1 MARLRPSSSFMDSA
15 PRLRTGRRNSA
26 PFGERYRL
34 LLVDLPGHWR
44 SALPRERL
52 TIEAMAERVDALLD
66 QLDTPPAHVVGLS
79 LGGSVG
85 LELALRAPARVRSL
99 TLVNAFARLGPPDA
113 AGGLRMLARLVLLGV
128 APMSVVAAFVARGL
142 FPEPQQAHLYR
153 LAVASL
159 GRTSRWTYLA
169 SIGALVAFDAR
180 ARLGRVACPTL
191 VVAGERDR
199 TVSLASTAALGRDIP
214 GARVELVPDS
224 GHVTN
229 RDQPTIFNRI
239 VLDFLAAH

>member
-1 MARLRPSSSFMDSA
+1 
-15 PRLRTGRRNSA
+15 
-26 PFGERYRL
+26 
-34 LLVDLPGHWR
+34 
-44 SALPRERL
+44 
-52 TIEAMAERVDALLD
+52 
-66 QLDTPPAHVVGLS
+66 
-79 LGGSVG
+79 
-85 LELALRAPARVRSL
+85 
-99 TLVNAFARLGPPDA
+99 
-113 AGGLRMLARLVLLGV
+113 
-128 APMSVVAAFVARGL
+128 MSVVAAFVARGL

-169 SIGALVAFDAR
+169 SIGTLVAFDAR

-239 VLDFLAAH
+239 VLDFLATH

>member
-1 MARLRPSSSFMDSA
+1 MWSSSTCRSHGRGCRSRCTTSPGRSGASRPVPPRPTQHPPSGRTTRGARA
-15 PRLRTGRRNSA
+15 P
-26 PFGERYRL
+26 
-34 LLVDLPGHWR
+34 
-44 SALPRERL
+44 
-52 TIEAMAERVDALLD
+52 
-66 QLDTPPAHVVGLS
+66 
-79 LGGSVG
+79 
-85 LELALRAPARVRSL
+85 RAPARVRSL
-99 TLVNAFARLGPPDA
+99 TLVNAFARLAPPDA

-180 ARLGRVACPTL
+180 ARLDRVACPTL

-199 TVSLASTAALGRDIP
+199 TVSLASKAALGRDIP

-229 RDQPTIFNRI
+229 RDQPTIFNRL
-239 VLDFLAAH
+239 VLDFLATHRGVIRPPTTSR